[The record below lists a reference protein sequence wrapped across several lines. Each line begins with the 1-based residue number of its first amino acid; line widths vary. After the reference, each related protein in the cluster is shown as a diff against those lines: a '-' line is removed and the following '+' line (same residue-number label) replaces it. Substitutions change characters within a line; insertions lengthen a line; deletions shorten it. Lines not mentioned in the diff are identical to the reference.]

1 MPTTKTNDLLKSAI
15 YRVQTTTMS
24 SSSLEKPSEKLIVS
38 VVDANLPLRQGETLQ
53 VSTFPFGSSSTPSLY
68 LQVPK
73 QSKNLTLAPD
83 TSSSASDASYHL
95 CEIQSLPAD
104 FGSFLLTPGNTIVGK
119 DDNLYITTAV
129 DPLFLFLQHEPVAD
143 QWQPWDQIVEGMD
156 ATLRA
161 ALPHD
166 RNQLTH
172 LYARMPVDEQEVY
185 YKFSTSKALAW
196 LQQKFERVQETLVKQ
211 QKAQTNIAS
220 SSRSSTANNFHLGK
234 QATST
239 STSQTAQEQQ
249 ERQQALRRERD
260 AQRCRAEAVQI
271 ICDYLNE
278 TWKLRFL
285 NHVDLD
291 KKLLEA
297 TVSPGKRAAASTG
310 ESAVPVPKKA
320 KTTTVVRTT
329 TPGQKK
335 LAKVNTKGMKKM
347 TAFFGVVAKKENTPN
362 KK

>member
-1 MPTTKTNDLLKSAI
+1 
-15 YRVQTTTMS
+15 MS
-24 SSSLEKPSEKLIVS
+24 SSSLERASEKLIVS
-38 VVDANLPLRQGETLQ
+38 VVDANLPLRQSQTLQ
-53 VSTFPFGSSSTPSLY
+53 VSNLSLGSSSTPSLY
-68 LQVPK
+68 FQVPK

-83 TSSSASDASYHL
+83 TSSSVSDASYHL

-104 FGSFLLTPGNTIVGK
+104 FGSFLVTPGNTIVGK
-119 DDNLYITTAV
+119 DANLYLTTAV
-129 DPLFLFLQHEPVAD
+129 DPLFLLLQHEPVAD
-143 QWQPWDQIVEGMD
+143 QWQPWDQIVEGID

-172 LYARMPVDEQEVY
+172 LYNRMPVDEQEVY

-220 SSRSSTANNFHLGK
+220 ARSSTANNFHLGK
-234 QATST
+234 QATSR
-239 STSQTAQEQQ
+239 STSQTTKEQQ

-271 ICDYLNE
+271 VCDYLNE

-285 NHVDLD
+285 NHVNLD
-291 KKLLEA
+291 EELLEA
-297 TVSPGKRAAASTG
+297 TVSAGKRAASSTG

-320 KTTTVVRTT
+320 KTTTLVRTT

-347 TAFFGVVAKKENTPN
+347 TAFFGVVAKKKNTPN